1 MSKGTSKPEAA
12 GQYDFSAVYLVQQD
26 MKKHFRNLAVQ
37 EERFLKQLD
46 KNHNKFFQTILQSR
60 RQLYFGKA
68 LEEALD
74 GQAAF
79 GENKGGGFANRMQPQ
94 PRPKKFYTAAQT
106 PAESKSPENNSG
118 KKPKKVST
126 TFLVEDEH
134 GGNEDGANY
143 DDFDYLEVL
152 KWEMEREK
160 ENMIGITKDQD
171 ETEAEKYIKMQEQR
185 DKEVQ

>member
-1 MSKGTSKPEAA
+1 
-12 GQYDFSAVYLVQQD
+12 
-26 MKKHFRNLAVQ
+26 
-37 EERFLKQLD
+37 
-46 KNHNKFFQTILQSR
+46 
-60 RQLYFGKA
+60 
-68 LEEALD
+68 
-74 GQAAF
+74 
-79 GENKGGGFANRMQPQ
+79 MQPQ
-94 PRPKKFYTAAQT
+94 PRPKKFYTAAPT
-106 PAESKSPENNSG
+106 PAESKSPDNSA

>member
-1 MSKGTSKPEAA
+1 
-12 GQYDFSAVYLVQQD
+12 
-26 MKKHFRNLAVQ
+26 
-37 EERFLKQLD
+37 
-46 KNHNKFFQTILQSR
+46 
-60 RQLYFGKA
+60 
-68 LEEALD
+68 
-74 GQAAF
+74 
-79 GENKGGGFANRMQPQ
+79 MQPQ
-94 PRPKKFYTAAQT
+94 PRPKKFYTVAPT
-106 PAESKSPENNSG
+106 PAGSKSPDSNST
-118 KKPKKVST
+118 KQPKKVNT

-171 ETEAEKYIKMQEQR
+171 ETEAEKYIKIQEQR

>member
-1 MSKGTSKPEAA
+1 
-12 GQYDFSAVYLVQQD
+12 
-26 MKKHFRNLAVQ
+26 
-37 EERFLKQLD
+37 
-46 KNHNKFFQTILQSR
+46 
-60 RQLYFGKA
+60 
-68 LEEALD
+68 
-74 GQAAF
+74 
-79 GENKGGGFANRMQPQ
+79 
-94 PRPKKFYTAAQT
+94 
-106 PAESKSPENNSG
+106 
-118 KKPKKVST
+118 
-126 TFLVEDEH
+126 LVEDEH